1 MVCPAKF
8 FLQLKDR
15 VFTDKWLELLLHRL
29 DSFQNTF
36 PRPFRKVVK
45 KKNRKHHSNTLRLI
59 KSETTLSRL
68 KKL

>member
-45 KKNRKHHSNTLRLI
+45 KIENIFQTR
-59 KSETTLSRL
+59 
-68 KKL
+68 

>member
-8 FLQLKDR
+8 FLQFKDR

-29 DSFQNTF
+29 DFFQNTL

-45 KKNRKHHSNTLRLI
+45 KNRKYYSNTLRLV